1 MTRYIIRRLLYMIPM
16 MFCVV
21 LAVFLIM
28 SLTPGDP
35 AGNILPMNTP
45 RDVKE
50 AFNESVGFTGSLTS
64 RFFNYMEGLL
74 RGNVTSY
81 TTKENIFT
89 ELAIRLP
96 LTMRYGLVAFV
107 LAGFIGVALGILSAV
122 RQYSFLDTAVTVM
135 SVAFA
140 SIPSFF
146 FAICLILYFAVYRG
160 TLPSFGSN
168 DGIRS
173 YILPTVT
180 LVLSS
185 VPVLSRMTRSA
196 MLDTLNQDYIRTARA
211 KGCSEKRVIWKH
223 ALKNASLPIIA
234 LLVSGFAGI
243 LGGSVIVESIFT
255 LPGIGTYMLNG
266 INAKNVPVVMTCA
279 LLLSFIFMLSMVLMD
294 IFFAMIDPK
303 IRLRYRR

>member
-1 MTRYIIRRLLYMIPM
+1 MTRYIVKRLLYMIPM
-16 MFCVV
+16 VFCVV
-21 LAVFLIM
+21 LVVFLIM

-35 AGNILPMNTP
+35 AGNTLPLNTP
-45 RDVKE
+45 QNVKDAYNE
-50 AFNESVGFTGSLTS
+50 AVGFTGSLLS
-64 RFFNYMEGLL
+64 RFTRYMGGLL
-74 RGNVTSY
+74 QGNIPSY
-81 TTKENIFT
+81 ATQENIFT
-89 ELAIRLP
+89 ELAVRMP
-96 LTMRYGLVAFV
+96 LTLRYGLVAFV
-107 LAGFIGVALGILSAV
+107 LSGFIGVALGILSAV
-122 RQYSFLDTAVTVM
+122 RQYSFLDTTVTVL
-135 SVAFA
+135 SVAFS

-160 TLPSFGSN
+160 VLPSFGSN

-211 KGCSEKRVIWKH
+211 KGCGEKRVIWKH

-255 LPGIGTYMLNG
+255 LPGIGTYMFNG

-279 LLLSFIFMLSMVLMD
+279 LLLSFVFMLSMVMMD
-294 IFFAMIDPK
+294 IFFALIDPK
-303 IRLRYRR
+303 IRLRYTR